1 MKRARWKSVCLVLSM
16 SAVASHAFGQDNKAA
31 AEALFDEAKKLMA
44 AKRYAEACPKF
55 ADSERLDPGVGTLLN
70 LGLCYK
76 QNGQTASA
84 WSSYREAASQARSEG
99 QADREDLARQEA
111 AALEPQLTKLVI
123 EVPKETAA
131 INGLEIRRDGEM
143 VPPGLWGVPAPVD
156 PGMRTLDVAAPN
168 KKPLHLETKT
178 EGAGATAKVVIPTLE
193 DAPPPPPPATV
204 TTNDTVTP
212 PADQGV
218 KSDVHPGR
226 TQRIV
231 GFVVGGAGALTVAT
245 GTWFTLLSVAQNKA
259 AQNTNNPTKKA
270 NFKSDADNSR
280 TIGFVGIGVGA
291 AVLIGGIVI
300 IVTAPSG
307 AKTALSV
314 TPELAANGGGF
325 HLSGTF

>member
-1 MKRARWKSVCLVLSM
+1 VKRARWKSVCLVLSV
-16 SAVASHAFGQDNKAA
+16 SAAASHALGQDNKAA
-31 AEALFDEAKKLMA
+31 AEALFDDAKKLMA

-99 QADREDLARQEA
+99 QTDREELARQEA

-131 INGLEIRRDGEM
+131 INGLEIKRDGEV
-143 VPPGLWGVPAPVD
+143 VPAGLWGVPAPVD
-156 PGMRTLDVAAPN
+156 PGMRTIDVAAPN
-168 KKPLHLETKT
+168 KKALHLETKT
-178 EGAGATAKVVIPTLE
+178 EGAGSTAKVVIPPLE
-193 DAPPPPPPATV
+193 DGPAPPPAAV
-204 TTNDTVTP
+204 TTTNPVLP
-212 PADQGV
+212 PADQGATP
-218 KSDVHPGR
+218 DAHPGR

-231 GFVVGGAGALTVAT
+231 GFVIGGAGALTVGA

-259 AQNTNNPTKKA
+259 SQQTNNPTKKA

-291 AVLIGGIVI
+291 AVLIGGIVV

-307 AKTALSV
+307 TKTALSV
-314 TPELAANGGGF
+314 TPELAANGGGLS
-325 HLSGTF
+325 LSGAF